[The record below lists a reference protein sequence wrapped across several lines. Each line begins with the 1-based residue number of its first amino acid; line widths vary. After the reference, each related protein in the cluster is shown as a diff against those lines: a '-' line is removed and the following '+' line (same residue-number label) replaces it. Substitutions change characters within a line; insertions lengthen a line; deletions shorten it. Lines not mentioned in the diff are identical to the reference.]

1 MFEKMRPEVAI
12 VNVVATSTIGDN
24 IDLGKIAR
32 EVKNTHYN
40 TSIFPGSA
48 LSVDGPKAD
57 FHF

>member
-1 MFEKMRPEVAI
+1 VGI
-12 VNVVATSTIGDN
+12 VNVVATSKIGEN

-40 TSIFPGSA
+40 PRIFPGLA